1 MQISQQLVLVTGG
14 ARGLGVAIVRALH
27 REGAKVVINY
37 RQSGEA
43 AAMLS
48 DRYISERFL
57 PDKAVSL
64 IATHVTHRYTRYTD
78 VTWCPSC

>member
-43 AAMLS
+43 AALGQ
-48 DRYISERFL
+48 RRGLAAAAVRAAAGEGATRERE
-57 PDKAVSL
+57 
-64 IATHVTHRYTRYTD
+64 R
-78 VTWCPSC
+78 